1 MLDALFSNIN
11 PPPPK
16 KKVYLCVLLN
26 SCALVS
32 YQLSEVKYACLS
44 LFSCTDVS
52 SQLCFN
58 VHVFVC
64 LHLLALLD
72 LQLMA
77 RPKSTQPRGDT
88 FIFLN
93 SFIILNHDAVKITK
107 IISRFENSTV

>member
-11 PPPPK
+11 PPPK

-88 FIFLN
+88 FIF
-93 SFIILNHDAVKITK
+93 
-107 IISRFENSTV
+107 

>member
-1 MLDALFSNIN
+1 MLDALFSNIK
-11 PPPPK
+11 PQK
-16 KKVYLCVLLN
+16 KKKFIYVFYLIHV
-26 SCALVS
+26 VS
-32 YQLSEVKYACLS
+32 YQLSKVKHACLS

-58 VHVFVC
+58 VYVFVC

-72 LQLMA
+72 SQPMA

-88 FIFLN
+88 FIFFN
-93 SFIILNHDAVKITK
+93 SFIILNHNAVKITK